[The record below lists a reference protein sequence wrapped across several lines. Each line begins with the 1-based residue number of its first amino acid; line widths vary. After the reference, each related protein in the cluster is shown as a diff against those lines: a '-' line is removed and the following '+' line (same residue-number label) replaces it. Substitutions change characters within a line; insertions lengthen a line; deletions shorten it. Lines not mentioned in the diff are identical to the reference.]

1 MKKVGFRDKTGMG
14 LATMA
19 KSGKNKLVSMDVILR
34 ICNFLKCDVGDI
46 MEVIPEENDE
56 KI

>member
-1 MKKVGFRDKTGMG
+1 
-14 LATMA
+14 MA